1 MPTPA
6 QAGIRVQAP
15 KRDKSSKSP
24 YSRGRAQK
32 SRNLKNNHNI
42 MTDDMIIALRQKLSP
57 NALEQ
62 AVWLETHRTCQLLEA
77 TDEELNNLYHRFC
90 HTPNYK
96 AIAEDLLNESEV
108 KRLRSIILA
117 DAQVMG
123 ILKQN
128 NWVYFNKFMKERSPL
143 KKFLRD
149 YTLDELPELV
159 RQFKSM
165 RTKFEKASV
174 KVGSKQWY
182 TLFGIA
188 EPSMN

>member
-1 MPTPA
+1 M
-6 QAGIRVQAP
+6 
-15 KRDKSSKSP
+15 
-24 YSRGRAQK
+24 
-32 SRNLKNNHNI
+32 

-149 YTLDELPELV
+149 YTLEELPELV

-165 RTKFEKASV
+165 RTKFEKVAV

-182 TLFGIA
+182 ILFGIA

>member
-1 MPTPA
+1 M
-6 QAGIRVQAP
+6 
-15 KRDKSSKSP
+15 
-24 YSRGRAQK
+24 
-32 SRNLKNNHNI
+32 

-90 HTPNYK
+90 YTPNYK
-96 AIAEDLLNESEV
+96 SIAEDLLNESEV

-117 DAQVMG
+117 DAQAMG

-128 NWVYFNKFMKERSPL
+128 NWAYFNKFMKERSPL

-149 YTLDELPELV
+149 YTLEELPELV

-182 TLFGIA
+182 ILFGIA

>member
-1 MPTPA
+1 M
-6 QAGIRVQAP
+6 
-15 KRDKSSKSP
+15 
-24 YSRGRAQK
+24 
-32 SRNLKNNHNI
+32 

-62 AVWLETHRTCQLLEA
+62 DVWLETHRTCQLLEA

-90 HTPNYK
+90 YTPNYK
-96 AIAEDLLNESEV
+96 AIAEDLLNETEV

-117 DAQVMG
+117 DAQAMG

-128 NWVYFNKFMKERSPL
+128 NWAYFNKFMKERSLL
-143 KKFLRD
+143 KKFLRE

-159 RQFKSM
+159 PHFKSM
-165 RTKFEKASV
+165 RTKFEKAAV
-174 KVGSKQWY
+174 KVGSKQWH

>member
-1 MPTPA
+1 MQTEEL
-6 QAGIRVQAP
+6 I
-15 KRDKSSKSP
+15 
-24 YSRGRAQK
+24 
-32 SRNLKNNHNI
+32 
-42 MTDDMIIALRQKLSP
+42 TALRQKLSP

-62 AVWLETHRTCQLLEA
+62 AVWLETHRTSQLLEL
-77 TDEELNNLYHRFC
+77 TDEELNTLYHRFC
-90 HTPNYK
+90 YTPNYK
-96 AIAEDLLNESEV
+96 AIAEDLLNETEV
-108 KRLRSIILA
+108 KRLRAIILA
-117 DAQVMG
+117 DAQTMG

-128 NWVYFNKFMKERSPL
+128 NWAYFNKFMKERSPL